1 MKRHADFRCAERMAR
16 FGAPLVLACIVFLV
30 AGEGLLRSQM
40 TTSIPGLPKA
50 LKVPKI
56 PGLPKFKSKV
66 KQKFTMQI
74 NVSDGA
80 NENSPIP
87 MDLVMVLDKKA
98 VPEVAKLSSKD
109 WFERRVQVERDH
121 PGKIV
126 VASWEWAPG
135 QHVGPI
141 SVDVDPEYRAGFLFA
156 NYSNTSDHRAVIDVR
171 SPIVVNLQAED
182 FSVMALK

>member
-1 MKRHADFRCAERMAR
+1 MRRHADFRCAGWIAWCAGPVAMACAL
-16 FGAPLVLACIVFLV
+16 FSSACGSLPSQAP
-30 AGEGLLRSQM
+30 AG
-40 TTSIPGLPKA
+40 IPGLPKA
-50 LKVPKI
+50 LKI
-56 PGLPKFKSKV
+56 PGLPKFKSHL

-80 NENSPIP
+80 NENAPIP

-121 PGKIV
+121 PGKVV

-141 SVDVDPEYRAGFLFA
+141 SVDVDPEFRAGFLFA

-182 FSVMALK
+182 FSVMALR